1 MNVSDSEIINGI
13 LLKSGFNHT
22 KNISEADIIFL
33 NTCAIRENAENK
45 IWSRL
50 NEIKALKRKTNKKL
64 ITGVLGCMAERLKI
78 EIVEKSKAVDIVAG
92 PDAYRDLP
100 NLINSLNVRKKFS
113 KIPFITFINFL
124 LLF

>member
-1 MNVSDSEIINGI
+1 MNISDSEIINGI
-13 LLKSGFNHT
+13 LTKSGYNIT
-22 KNISEADIIFL
+22 RNISEADIIFL

-50 NEIKALKRKTNKKL
+50 NEIKAMKKKSNKNL

-100 NLINSLNVRKKFS
+100 NLINSLNVKK
-113 KIPFITFINFL
+113 IY
-124 LLF
+124 